1 MGAIVECVPCGGL
14 LAAGTVGL
22 IGELPE
28 TGMTNKTTLLSS
40 YEFMLFYIA
49 GNSPFNLRGHSYW
62 RRAKATRF
70 YQDDIRKDLFR
81 GLSRLFTIFTETIKH
96 LQWGTKI
103 LWTVIENLPSTS
115 VTYQIFRCSIIC
127 PSLIAWIP
135 RIALPS
141 PLQTMLGWRNT
152 FSTGWSVQGCTNW
165 NTAWGERERGKIEAD
180 RVNCPKNLDL
190 HCCLTPP
197 PPPIKRK
204 KINT

>member
-96 LQWGTKI
+96 LQWRTKI

-115 VTYQIFRCSIIC
+115 VTY
-127 PSLIAWIP
+127 LIAWIP

-141 PLQTMLGWRNT
+141 PLQTMLGWR
-152 FSTGWSVQGCTNW
+152 

-190 HCCLTPP
+190 HCCLTPTHTHP
-197 PPPIKRK
+197 
-204 KINT
+204 